1 MPTRNIQPHIN
12 PIDKFDIIR
21 PERHIM
27 PNGIALN
34 IIRAG
39 NEEVVRMDILIHA
52 GTWQQERSLQA
63 LFTNRMLREGTNG
76 MNAVEISERL
86 DFYGAWME
94 LTTSM
99 NCNFLTLYTL
109 NKYAEQTISL
119 VSSLLREPTF
129 PKKELQISIA
139 ANKQQF
145 IVNSQ
150 KVDVIARKRFNQS
163 YFGETHPCGRFAT
176 EEDYDW
182 LTVEHLHSFYNEHY
196 HSGNCSIYL
205 SGKVNSSLIKLIE
218 SELGTQVWG
227 RMGEKSSFIPIKPLP
242 YRRQHLF
249 TEHPNAIQS
258 ALRIGNPLVDRIHPD
273 FHKLRVL
280 VTLLGGYFG
289 SRLMTNIREN
299 KGYTYGIGAG
309 IASYPAEGILVINTE
324 TANEYVIP
332 CIQEIKKEM
341 KRLQDEMIDDRELTM
356 VKNYMLGEISRSYE
370 GAFSL
375 SDAWIYIE
383 SAGLSEDF
391 YENSIEAIR
400 EITPKEIHLMACKY
414 LQPENCLEI
423 IVGEKA

>member
-1 MPTRNIQPHIN
+1 MRTRNTQPHIN
-12 PIDKFDIIR
+12 PIDNFDIIR
-21 PERHIM
+21 PERHMM
-27 PNGIALN
+27 PNGITLN
-34 IIRAG
+34 LIRAG

-94 LTTSM
+94 LTTSV

-109 NKYAEQTISL
+109 NKYAEQTITL

-129 PKKELQISIA
+129 PEKEFQISIA

-150 KVDVIARKRFNQS
+150 KVDVIARKIFNQA
-163 YFGETHPCGRFAT
+163 YFGKVHPCGRFAT
-176 EEDYDW
+176 EEDYDL
-182 LTVEHLHSFYNEHY
+182 LTIEHLHSFYYKHY

-205 SGKVNSSLIKLIE
+205 SGKVNDSLVKVIE
-218 SELGTQVWG
+218 CELGTHVWG
-227 RMGEKSSFIPIKPLP
+227 RMGEKTPFLPIKPSP
-242 YRRQHLF
+242 FRGQSLF
-249 TEHPNAIQS
+249 VDHPNAIQS

-289 SRLMTNIREN
+289 SRLMRNIRED

-324 TANEYVIP
+324 TANEYVNP

-341 KRLQDEMIDDRELTM
+341 KRLQDEMVDERELTM
-356 VKNYMLGEISRSYE
+356 VKNYMLGEICRGYE
-370 GAFSL
+370 GPFSL
-375 SDAWIYIE
+375 SEAWIYIE

-391 YENSIEAIR
+391 YESSIDTIR
-400 EITPKEIHLMACKY
+400 KVTPNEIHQMACKY